1 VRSSGRTADPQEHL
15 AEVERWRARRIAGLT
30 GPTGWLSVVG
40 LAWLHEGSNTVGSEH
55 SNDVVLPR
63 GPALLGTIEVP
74 PATGQAD
81 PAGPATPAFHPEPG
95 GEALL
100 QGAPIV
106 DDLALR
112 DDTFGHPTSVA
123 VESVSFYLIRRLGNL
138 GVRIKDR
145 ESPARSAFA
154 GIEHYPVDLR
164 WRFEARFEPFDPPR
178 RVAVPTVM
186 DVTEEYL
193 VPGALAFDLAGETHR
208 LEAYLEEGETELF
221 IVFGDLTNGT
231 ETFGG
236 GRYIYRKPPDGR
248 GIVDLD
254 FNYAYNPPCVFTPH
268 ATCPIPTAQNRL
280 PIRVEAGEKRYAGGS
295 KE

>member
-1 VRSSGRTADPQEHL
+1 VPPTSRTPDREEHL
-15 AEVERWRARRIAGLT
+15 AEVERWRAGRMASLT

-40 LAWLHEGSNTVGSEH
+40 LAWLHEGCNTVGSEP

-63 GPALLGTIEVP
+63 GPALLGSIEVP
-74 PATGQAD
+74 PAERSAAT
-81 PAGPATPAFHPEPG
+81 AGTATPAFHPEPG
-95 GEALL
+95 SGALHE
-100 QGAPIV
+100 GRPIV

-123 VESVSFYLIRRLGNL
+123 VDSVGFYLIRRLGNL

-145 ESPARSAFA
+145 ESPARTTFA

-164 WRFEARFEPFDPPR
+164 WRFEARFEPFNPPR
-178 RVAVPTVM
+178 HVAVPTVM

-193 VPGALAFDLAGETHR
+193 VPGALAFDLDGATHR
-208 LEAYLEEGETELF
+208 LEAYLEEGETDLF

-254 FNYAYNPPCVFTPH
+254 FNYAYNPPCVFTLH

-280 PIRVEAGEKRYAGGS
+280 PTRVEAGEQRYAGS